1 MRFALSASSRASRGS
16 FRRSSPVT
24 PSPGSWRRTLPTTGP
39 WTCCVSAAVATRTS
53 RRRSPTWSASIPM
66 AETETAAST
75 GVARVAAAF
84 AGARAE
90 GRAALMPY
98 LMGGF
103 PDVETSRAIAIAY
116 ADAGADLIELGVP
129 FSDPL
134 ADGPV
139 IHDAATRALAQGA
152 TLADVLDVCASVSG
166 RVAVVPM
173 IYTNMVLAQ
182 SQQELASALAE
193 AGAAGVI
200 VPDLPPEE
208 ASGLASALD
217 AAGVALVPLAAP
229 TTPPHRLKA
238 IAAVAR
244 GFVYVVSDTRV
255 TGERD
260 DIPDGLADLVA
271 SVRAVASVPVAVG
284 FGIGTPEQAAAVGA
298 LADGVIVGTR
308 LVRAAGE
315 AAGPEAAVGAVTEFL
330 RAARNAMS

>member
-84 AGARAE
+84 AAARAE

-134 ADGPV
+134 ADGPA
-139 IHDAATRALAQGA
+139 IHDAGTRALAAGA
-152 TLADVLDVCASVSG
+152 TPHA
-166 RVAVVPM
+166 
-173 IYTNMVLAQ
+173 VLAVC
-182 SQQELASALAE
+182 EGIATRLLVVLMVYANVVMAGGAE
-193 AGAAGVI
+193 QFVRRAAGAGAAALI
-200 VPDLPPEE
+200 VPDLPHDE
-208 ASGLASALD
+208 ADELRAACD
-217 AAGVALVPLAAP
+217 AEGIALVPLVAP
-229 TTPPHRLKA
+229 TTTAERMAA
-238 IAAVAR
+238 IGADAR
-244 GFVYVVSDTRV
+244 GFLYAVSLTGT
-255 TGERD
+255 TGERNEL
-260 DIPDGLADLVA
+260 PPKLPALVDR
-271 SVRAVASVPVAVG
+271 VRAAAELPVAVG
-284 FGIGTPEQAAAVGA
+284 FGISTPDQARAVGEI
-298 LADGVIVGTR
+298 ADGVIVGSR
-308 LVRAAGE
+308 VVRAAGE
-315 AAGPEAAVGAVTEFL
+315 GGAPAVRELVSSL
-330 RAARNAMS
+330 SRALADGC